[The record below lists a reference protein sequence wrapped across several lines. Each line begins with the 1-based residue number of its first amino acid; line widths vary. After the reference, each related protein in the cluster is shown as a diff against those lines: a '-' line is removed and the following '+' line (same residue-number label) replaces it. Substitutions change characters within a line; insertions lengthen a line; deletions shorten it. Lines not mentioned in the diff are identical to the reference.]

1 VLLER
6 RGHSAQS
13 CARAGGGHT
22 APRQIP
28 QPSATRRSRTHGS
41 PSVRRSNGLHCVAH
55 SNPCRPTKD
64 QTGLPFSINIT
75 AGANRKLPLPASFG
89 SCPPYRCTRRS
100 TDPYKDRSAQK
111 TGSGWRDRPP
121 ASPHR
126 NSDHALDLPI
136 DESFLCGPRT
146 AAWAAC
152 PPQLAPFV
160 SLTHSRS
167 GWPGSRQRASAR
179 CAACR
184 RTPEMPFSSTGPISV
199 KVTSTPAEASTTSW
213 LTRTSP
219 GRAYSAIREAR
230 FTVRP

>member
-6 RGHSAQS
+6 RRHPAQS
-13 CARAGGGHT
+13 CARADGGHT
-22 APRQIP
+22 APSRYRSHRRHVDHEPTAYRASGEAMASTASHTPICADRQ
-28 QPSATRRSRTHGS
+28 
-41 PSVRRSNGLHCVAH
+41 
-55 SNPCRPTKD
+55 KD

-75 AGANRKLPLPASFG
+75 ADADRKLPLPASFG

-111 TGSGWRDRPP
+111 TGSGWRDRPRHI
-121 ASPHR
+121 SPHR

-136 DESFLCGPRT
+136 DESFPLRT
-146 AAWAAC
+146 ARGSM
-152 PPQLAPFV
+152 PETPSFPF
-160 SLTHSRS
+160 SGLTHSRP
-167 GWPGSRQRASAR
+167 GWPGSPQRASAR
-179 CAACR
+179 CAACS

>member
-1 VLLER
+1 MVCGR
-6 RGHSAQS
+6 
-13 CARAGGGHT
+13 
-22 APRQIP
+22 
-28 QPSATRRSRTHGS
+28 
-41 PSVRRSNGLHCVAH
+41 
-55 SNPCRPTKD
+55 
-64 QTGLPFSINIT
+64 TGLSFSIRHT
-75 AGANRKLPLPASFG
+75 AGADRKLPLPRLLRILLAVLLYSPVDG
-89 SCPPYRCTRRS
+89 SLPGQEVS
-100 TDPYKDRSAQK
+100 TK
-111 TGSGWRDRPP
+111 TGQAGGIVPDKS
-121 ASPHR
+121 SPHR

-136 DESFLCGPRT
+136 GESFLYGQRV

-152 PPQLAPFV
+152 PRPPASAFS

-167 GWPGSRQRASAR
+167 GWPGSCQRVSVR